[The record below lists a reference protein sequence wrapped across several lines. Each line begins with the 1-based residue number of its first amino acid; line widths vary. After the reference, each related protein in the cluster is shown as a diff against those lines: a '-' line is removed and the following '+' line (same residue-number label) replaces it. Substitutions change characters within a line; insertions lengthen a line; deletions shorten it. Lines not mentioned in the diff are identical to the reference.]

1 MEYPREVMTIKELTA
16 MGFSRKWLLQ
26 IYRSRRQ
33 DVAWKTGTGGKTSTI
48 YFSTQD
54 LEKYRKAQCTGV

>member
-1 MEYPREVMTIKELTA
+1 MEYPKQVMKIKELEDL
-16 MGFSRKWLLQ
+16 GFDRKWLLQ

-33 DVAWKTGTGGKTSTI
+33 DIAWKTGKQGKTSTI

-54 LEKYRKAQCTGV
+54 LEKYRKAHCTGE

>member
-1 MEYPREVMTIKELTA
+1 MEYPKQVMKIKELEGL
-16 MGFSRKWLLQ
+16 GFDRKWLLQ

-33 DVAWKTGTGGKTSTI
+33 DIAWKTGKKGRTSTI

-54 LEKYRKAQCTGV
+54 LEKYRKAQCTGE